1 MLNHRYKAHQT
12 LEETVAIDEHRE
24 FLERAQAVAHIGS
37 WVAELNDPERSD
49 RVSWS
54 AETYRIFDVPVG
66 GFDGTTEAFLS
77 FVHPNDLAVVQST
90 AEGAIR
96 NGTPYDIE
104 HRIVTRSGQVRWV
117 HERADIERRE
127 DGRAVRMI
135 GTVQDITDRRELLE
149 ELHHAQKMEAVGRL
163 AGGVAHD
170 LNNALTAV
178 IGYTELVLPQLEDR
192 EQTRQDVEEIRHAAV
207 RAASVAQQLLAFS
220 RKQLIEPRAF
230 NLNGVVEN
238 MVRLLEH
245 TLGPDIHVRLVL
257 EPGLPTILGDPGQVE
272 QAIVNL
278 SVNARDAML
287 QGGELTIR
295 TQHQHVDES
304 FARSHPPMPVGR
316 YVVISVAD
324 TGHGF
329 DAETKARIFEPFFTT
344 KEAGKGTG
352 LGLAMVYGT
361 VKQCGG
367 FIFVES
373 EPGKGS
379 TFQLY
384 FPDRSGLGPNRSGTA

>member
-1 MLNHRYKAHQT
+1 MA
-12 LEETVAIDEHRE
+12 EFDEP
-24 FLERAQAVAHIGS
+24 A
-37 WVAELNDPERSD
+37 RSD

-66 GFDGTTEAFLS
+66 EFDGTTDAFLAL
-77 FVHPNDLAVVQST
+77 VHPNDLELVQAA
-90 AEGAIR
+90 AEAAIHDGR
-96 NGTPYDIE
+96 PYDIE
-104 HRIVTRSGQVRWV
+104 HRIVTRTGQVRWV
-117 HERADIERRE
+117 HERADIERRA

-135 GTVQDITDRRELLE
+135 GTVQDITERRELEE
-149 ELHHAQKMEAVGRL
+149 ELRHAQKMEAVGRL

-192 EQTRQDVEEIRHAAV
+192 EQARQDVEEIRHAAA

-220 RKQLIEPRAF
+220 RRQLVEPRAF
-230 NLNGVVEN
+230 DLNAVVDG

-245 TLGPDIHVRLVL
+245 TLGPDVRLRLEL
-257 EPGLPTILGDPGQVE
+257 EPNLPIIMGDPGQVE

-278 SVNARDAML
+278 CVNARDAMPT
-287 QGGELTIR
+287 GGELTIR
-295 TQHQHVDES
+295 TRRQNVDES
-304 FARSHPPMPVGR
+304 FSRSHPPMPVGR

-329 DAETKARIFEPFFTT
+329 DADTKARIFEPFFTT
-344 KEAGKGTG
+344 KEPGKGTG

-361 VKQCGG
+361 VKQSGG
-367 FIFVES
+367 FIFVDS

-379 TFQLY
+379 KFQLF
-384 FPDRSGLGPNRSGTA
+384 FPDRTGLGSNRSGAA